1 MIFIADFEHDLSIKK
16 TAGEY
21 LDQISFLIA
30 CKLMTLKYISVAQC
44 VLKNDSSIVPEYAQF
59 IVSMLN
65 LWWHAQFMVS
75 KLNLW

>member
-16 TAGEY
+16 KTAGEY
-21 LDQISFLIA
+21 LDQISFLRA

-65 LWWHAQFMVS
+65 LW
-75 KLNLW
+75 